1 MSGQRL
7 GETLVERRP
16 RIELGVE
23 LRATSVGEVRHLLP
37 SAHSIIVHAGE
48 PVRTSCHS
56 NRMRSIR
63 TRGDIFFIPAGVLD
77 EWVDDD
83 ASSSVELRLPAAL
96 LRRVAE
102 DMGLDPDRIGLEP
115 RHQFREA
122 QIEHLAWA
130 LEAECRAGFP
140 NGLLYSESLGLALA
154 AHLLTRYR
162 APVEARGGLSKRQL
176 QRVIEYIEAHLDQN
190 LSLTRLASVAEAS
203 TSHFKVLFKRS
214 MGLPVHEYVMHRR
227 VERARSLLVHGEL
240 PASEVALEAGFSHQ
254 SHMARWMRRVLGVTP
269 TSVVRRRNHVTS

>member
-1 MSGQRL
+1 MSEQRQ
-7 GETLVERRP
+7 GETLAERRP
-16 RIELGVE
+16 RIELGIE
-23 LRATSVGEVRHLLP
+23 LRATPVGESRHLLP
-37 SAHSIIVHAGE
+37 SDHYINVHAGA

-56 NRMRSIR
+56 NRVRSIR
-63 TRGDIFFIPAGVLD
+63 TRGDICLIPAGMPD
-77 EWVDDD
+77 AWVDDD

-102 DMGLDPDRIGLEP
+102 DMGLDPDRTGIEP
-115 RHQFREA
+115 RYHFREA

-130 LEAECRAGFP
+130 LEAEFRAGFP

-162 APVEARGGLSKRQL
+162 ASVEAPRGLSKRQL
-176 QRVIEYIEAHLDQN
+176 QRVLEHIEAHLDQN
-190 LSLTRLASVAEAS
+190 LSLTRLASEAEVSA
-203 TSHFKVLFKRS
+203 SHFKVLFKRS

-227 VERARSLLVHGEL
+227 VERARALLVRGEL

-269 TSVVRRRNHVTS
+269 TSVVRSRA